1 VPELPDVSVYCERLD
16 ALTAGRQLLG
26 VRLASP
32 FLLRTHTPPLAS
44 VQGLRVQ
51 RVYRQAKRIVWELE
65 GERFLVVHLMVAGRL
80 HRAAAGARIP
90 ARGGVAAFDVEGVT
104 ITFTE
109 VSKKKRASLHVLEGR
124 AAVAALDAGGVDGR
138 TAGFEAVRAALAER
152 HTLKRSLTDPR
163 LFDGIGGAYAD
174 EILFE
179 AGLSPTA
186 WSDRLDDA
194 AVERLIEAMR
204 SVLDGWTERL
214 RAEVGDGFPERV
226 TAFRP
231 EMHVHGRY
239 GQTCRR
245 CGAPI
250 LRIVHG
256 ERETNYCPTCQTGG
270 KVLADRALST
280 LLKKDWPEN
289 LEELAALK
297 RW

>member
-1 VPELPDVSVYCERLD
+1 VPELPDVSVYCERLH
-16 ALTAGRQLLG
+16 ALTAGRRLLG

-44 VQGLRVQ
+44 VHGLRVE
-51 RVYRQAKRIVWELE
+51 RVGRQAKRIVWELE

-90 ARGGVAAFDVEGVT
+90 ARGGVAAFDFEDVT

-109 VSKKKRASLHVLEGR
+109 VSKKKRASLHVLDGR
-124 AAVAALDAGGVDGR
+124 AAVQALDAGGIDGR
-138 TAGFEAVRAALAER
+138 TATVDQVRALLSER

-194 AVERLIEAMR
+194 AVERLIAAMR

-214 RAEVGDGFPERV
+214 RAEVGEGFPERV

-245 CGAPI
+245 CEAPI

-289 LEELAALK
+289 LEELAAMK